1 MKKILF
7 FYYNQNDCTDLNI
20 LKSVL
25 GEFSFDTTNVLN
37 DAKELYLKEDY
48 HIVMVDFTQ
57 EVGKELLQFISKESP
72 TQRIITMS
80 NNLECSAL
88 QGCEFCMHTLK
99 RKRIFKPLNL
109 KELTNTIKNYD
120 SMICNYMHKFN
131 NIIQILDDL
140 IKSTYNHFLYNK
152 DSQKIF
158 PKESYAESLIVEEL
172 IHITELLQ
180 NNQIPYNVDENYT
193 IQLLP
198 KQ

>member
-7 FYYNQNDCTDLNI
+7 FYHNQNDCNDLNI
-20 LKSVL
+20 LKTVL
-25 GEFSFDTTNVLN
+25 DEFSFDATNVLN
-37 DAKELYLKEDY
+37 EAKEMYDNEQY
-48 HIVMVDFTQ
+48 YIVMVDFTQ
-57 EVGKELLQFISKESP
+57 EVGKELLQFISQKSS

-109 KELTNTIKNYD
+109 KELTHTIKNYD
-120 SMICNYMHKFN
+120 NMICNYMHKFN

-180 NNQIPYNVDENYT
+180 NNQIPYTVDENYT

>member
-7 FYYNQNDCTDLNI
+7 FYYNQNDCNDLNI
-20 LKSVL
+20 LKTVL
-25 GEFSFDTTNVLN
+25 DGFSFDATNVLN
-37 DAKELYLKEDY
+37 EAKEMYVNEEY
-48 HIVMVDFTQ
+48 HIVVVDFTQ
-57 EVGKELLQFISKESP
+57 EVGKELLQFIAQTSP
-72 TQRIITMS
+72 NQRIITMS

-109 KELTNTIKNYD
+109 KELTHTIKNYD
-120 SMICNYMHKFN
+120 NMICNYMHKFN

-152 DSQKIF
+152 DSQKIV

-180 NNQIPYNVDENYT
+180 NNQIPYTVDENYT

>member
-72 TQRIITMS
+72 NQRIITMS

>member
-1 MKKILF
+1 MKRILF